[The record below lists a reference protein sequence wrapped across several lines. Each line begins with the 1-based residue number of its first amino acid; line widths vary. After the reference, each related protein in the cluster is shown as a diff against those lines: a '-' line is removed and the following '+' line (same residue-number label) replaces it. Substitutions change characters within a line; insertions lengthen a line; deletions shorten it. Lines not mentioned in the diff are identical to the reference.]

1 MVVSRVRFPA
11 QFQCQCRQI
20 KTHTMYKMTKKEKDA
35 VADFICSVFA
45 IVSAFAIGL
54 LCAFGLN

>member
-1 MVVSRVRFPA
+1 
-11 QFQCQCRQI
+11 
-20 KTHTMYKMTKKEKDA
+20 MYRMTKKEKEN
-35 VADFICSVFA
+35 VSDFICSLFA

>member
-1 MVVSRVRFPA
+1 
-11 QFQCQCRQI
+11 
-20 KTHTMYKMTKKEKDA
+20 MTRKEKDNLSE
-35 VADFICSVFA
+35 FICAIVG